1 MSVDIGLLLLG
12 SRCDSK
18 RITVSLTTFR
28 SQFQHNLPLTAFKV
42 QDEIRFVVTA
52 TKFLLKLGPSS
63 LATSQQLRCLF
74 HRKQQHFMTL
84 VFYYSQ
90 CRGVKFIDYKN
101 VLS

>member
-1 MSVDIGLLLLG
+1 MSVDILMLGL
-12 SRCDSK
+12 RCDSK
-18 RITVSLTTFR
+18 RITVSLTTFG
-28 SQFQHNLPLTAFKV
+28 SQFQHNLPLTVFKV
-42 QDEIRFVVTA
+42 RFVVTA

-101 VLS
+101 VIS